1 VLLPWPRAKRFIE
14 PGSISRAG
22 GPAEAGALPT
32 PISAAV
38 CAAIRASVPGGR

>member
-1 VLLPWPRAKRFIE
+1 LKRFIDA
-14 PGSISRAG
+14 GSISRAG

-38 CAAIRASVPGGR
+38 FATICAAAPGGR